1 MLQQLLH
8 DSPTIRWARTN
19 PFSLK
24 VLWSEYFIIATEKET
39 RIQPLGH
46 LPSFQPCL
54 FEANINYQERN
65 NSDMFKGTLKFYLSS
80 VGGISRANQVY
91 RDEPAGGCSP
101 TVWLKLCKAAL
112 CELWGALLLR
122 SATAGWWPAQGRDVT
137 PNFAVQAWQREAG
150 LANTLSKLRETWAYF
165 DHANE
170 ATKK

>member
-1 MLQQLLH
+1 MTPLNDGLQPQSIGQIKHFPL
-8 DSPTIRWARTN
+8 SCYCTM
-19 PFSLK
+19 
-24 VLWSEYFIIATEKET
+24 FIIATEKET

-112 CELWGALLLR
+112 CEL
-122 SATAGWWPAQGRDVT
+122 
-137 PNFAVQAWQREAG
+137 
-150 LANTLSKLRETWAYF
+150 
-165 DHANE
+165 
-170 ATKK
+170 